1 MSKRCSPSTLSTP
14 PGTPVCSPPHSPPA
28 SPSQSVPIGIDVAK
42 DNLVIAHLGATHV
55 QTIANST
62 AGIKAWLK
70 WIPQGSAIALES
82 TGRYSRLACQLAHA
96 AGHTVYLLNALD
108 VHHYAKAMGQ
118 RGKTDRLDAQLI
130 AQYLA
135 AQQSH
140 LRPWQPTPLA
150 VEQLRSLIRCR
161 AQIVKAGVK
170 LKMALQDAPMLG
182 KQAQAIAKQF
192 EQTIKSMD
200 GQIKA
205 LLSEDP
211 VMSQGAARLQSI
223 QGVGPLGSTLLAT
236 LFARLPFQSADALV
250 AYSGLDPRP
259 ADSGKKQGVRRLSKR
274 GDPHLRQQMWLCA
287 MAASRCS
294 GFKAQYEALKLR
306 GLPTTAAYVV
316 IARKLLRVA
325 FALWHS
331 EQLFDPAKMMK
342 QSPSA

>member
-1 MSKRCSPSTLSTP
+1 MSKRCSSLSSAPQTP
-14 PGTPVCSPPHSPPA
+14 GQRVL
-28 SPSQSVPIGIDVAK
+28 IGIDVAK
-42 DNLVIAHLGATHV
+42 DNLVIAQLDASGVH
-55 QTIANST
+55 TIANST
-62 AGIKAWLK
+62 AGIKAWLQG
-70 WIPQGSAIALES
+70 IPKDSHIALES
-82 TGRYSRLACQLAHA
+82 TGRYSRLVCQLVHE

-135 AQQSH
+135 YQQSQ
-140 LRPWQPTPLA
+140 LRPWQPTPA
-150 VEQLRSLIRCR
+150 AIEQLRNLMRCR
-161 AQIVKAGVK
+161 SQIVRAGVK
-170 LKMALQDAPMLG
+170 LKMALQDTPMLR
-182 KQAQAIAKQF
+182 KQVAAIAKQF
-192 EQTIKSMD
+192 AQTLKRID

-223 QGVGPLGSTLLAT
+223 QGVGPLGATLLAT
-236 LFARLPFQSADALV
+236 LLARLPFKNADALV

-274 GDPHLRQQMWLCA
+274 GDPQIRRQMWLCA

-294 GFKAQYEALKLR
+294 GFKGQYEALKLR

-325 FALWHS
+325 FAIWHCD
-331 EQLFDPAKMMK
+331 QLFDPAKVMK
-342 QSPSA
+342 PPLSA